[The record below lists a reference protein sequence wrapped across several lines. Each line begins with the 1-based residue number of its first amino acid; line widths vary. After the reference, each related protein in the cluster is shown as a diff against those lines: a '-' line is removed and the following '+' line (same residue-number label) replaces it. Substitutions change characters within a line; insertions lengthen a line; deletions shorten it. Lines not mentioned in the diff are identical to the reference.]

1 MEPLRDLFGTDQPI
15 IAMSHFPP
23 LPGTPLYDERGG
35 VDAIVETMRT
45 DLAALLDGG
54 VDGIMFCNEGDRPY
68 QLKAP
73 PEAMAVMA
81 RVITELRPTDRPYGV
96 DFLWDPIAA
105 LAVAFATGA
114 AFIREIATGVYESD
128 MGIWAPD
135 AAALYRYRRA
145 IGADGVRIFANVTPE
160 FASPLG
166 SRTPAERARSAVTSS
181 LVDAILVAGP
191 AAGSAPSREVVA
203 SVREAVK
210 GQVPVFLNTGARI
223 ETVADFLQVADGVI
237 VGSGLKV
244 DGGTWNPVDPARV
257 KAFMANVRAARG
269 A

>member
-1 MEPLRDLFGTDQPI
+1 
-15 IAMSHFPP
+15 
-23 LPGTPLYDERGG
+23 
-35 VDAIVETMRT
+35 
-45 DLAALLDGG
+45 
-54 VDGIMFCNEGDRPY
+54 
-68 QLKAP
+68 
-73 PEAMAVMA
+73 
-81 RVITELRPTDRPYGV
+81 V